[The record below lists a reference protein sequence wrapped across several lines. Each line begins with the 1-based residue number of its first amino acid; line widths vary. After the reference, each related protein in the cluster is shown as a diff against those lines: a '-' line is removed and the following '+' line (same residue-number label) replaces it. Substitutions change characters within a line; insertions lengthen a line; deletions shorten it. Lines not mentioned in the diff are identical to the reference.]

1 MSPAPPAISSADHA
15 SFVSL
20 LFPDPLGTS
29 ATMSSCWQPTL
40 HQVREPCWKS
50 PEATG
55 LSPGS
60 QALPSITCSRKPP
73 FLLRPQCCVCLLSRG
88 PDQSPSPLPR
98 AAQSSTAACPPRS
111 QLPHCTTTR
120 RPLSLP
126 HEGGPTGDSPNEGR
140 AGSQL
145 RPGGPQSQL
154 LARGPH
160 LLLRALFMVTK
171 AFYRP
176 QPPSSQP
183 PLDSGFLRSLRG
195 WCADVNTVPTHS
207 QVSLLVQQENSHR
220 LQKGQCPETQAALTM
235 SWRWWTACLGCSR
248 RGCLPVHPSGTG
260 HAGLCLHLMSLSWLS
275 STP

>member
-98 AAQSSTAACPPRS
+98 AALLLALRAHNSPTARLPAGPCLCPMREVR
-111 QLPHCTTTR
+111 LVT
-120 RPLSLP
+120 PLMK
-126 HEGGPTGDSPNEGR
+126 GGR
-140 AGSQL
+140 AANSGQGD
-145 RPGGPQSQL
+145 P
-154 LARGPH
+154 
-160 LLLRALFMVTK
+160 RASF
-171 AFYRP
+171 
-176 QPPSSQP
+176 
-183 PLDSGFLRSLRG
+183 
-195 WCADVNTVPTHS
+195 
-207 QVSLLVQQENSHR
+207 
-220 LQKGQCPETQAALTM
+220 
-235 SWRWWTACLGCSR
+235 
-248 RGCLPVHPSGTG
+248 
-260 HAGLCLHLMSLSWLS
+260 
-275 STP
+275 